1 MSKKKNTLRDLDD
14 FLKQQASNLVT
25 PTPLAEKV
33 ESVVPV
39 ARPETETQ
47 PQKDELLD
55 AVRRLASD
63 RKKLYDL
70 IVRSVEMQELELPED
85 KMLINTALYLKS
97 GSNWR
102 DAIRNYWHQR

>member
-33 ESVVPV
+33 EQAAPV
-39 ARPETETQ
+39 AEAEVEVP
-47 PQKDELLD
+47 PAKDDLLD
-55 AVRRLASD
+55 AVRRLATD

-70 IVRSVEMQELELPED
+70 IVHSIEMQESESPED

-97 GSNWR
+97 GTNWR
-102 DAIRNYWHQR
+102 DAIRNYWRRR